1 MIFLDLYSL
10 RNLNDISIIY
20 DSILGLHLKIIQ
32 LEIKKTNERRELCK
46 IIFSALPFLEDTH
59 CDQSIT
65 VTFYLC
71 VLTSHLK
78 CC

>member
-32 LEIKKTNERRELCK
+32 LEIEKTNERRELCK

-59 CDQSIT
+59 CNQSIT
-65 VTFYLC
+65 VTFYLS